1 MQALSPLGTGFML
14 NLLRK
19 RPSRKQEGARLYEPL
34 VSRARARVFFTDFAV
49 PDTIDGRFDLVV
61 LHAWLTL
68 AALKAAGA
76 GEQAQ
81 GLTDAIF
88 TGFDEAMREQGA
100 GDMGLGLKM
109 KAFADAFYGRLA
121 AYEGAQ
127 DEAGLAAAL
136 ARNLYR
142 GAPLD
147 ARAQALAVYILRAR
161 ESLKASVPATLDFG
175 PLPAL

>member
-34 VSRARARVFFTDFAV
+34 VSRARSPVFFTDFGV
-49 PDTIDGRFDLVV
+49 PDSIDGRFDLVV

-68 AALKAAGA
+68 ATLKATGA
-76 GEQAQ
+76 DQQAQ

-100 GDMGLGLKM
+100 GDMGISRKM
-109 KAFADAFYGRLA
+109 KAFADAFYGRLG
-121 AYEGAQ
+121 AYEEAR
-127 DEAGLAAAL
+127 DEGELAAAL

-142 GAPLD
+142 GAPMD
-147 ARAQALAVYILRAR
+147 SRAQALAAYAIAAR
-161 ESLKASVPATLDFG
+161 TRLAASLPQGLDFG
-175 PLPAL
+175 PLPAI

>member
-1 MQALSPLGTGFML
+1 ML

-19 RPSRKQEGARLYEPL
+19 KPSRKQEGARLYEPL
-34 VSRARARVFFTDFAV
+34 VSRARAPVFFTDFAV
-49 PDTIDGRFDLVV
+49 ADSIDGRFDMVV
-61 LHAWLTL
+61 LHAWLAL
-68 AALKAAGA
+68 AALKAKGA

-100 GDMGLGLKM
+100 GDMGLSRKM

-121 AYEGAQ
+121 AYEQAR
-127 DEAGLAAAL
+127 DAAALAAAL

-142 GAPLD
+142 GAAVD
-147 ARAQALAVYILRAR
+147 GRAHALAAYALAAR
-161 ESLKASVPATLDFG
+161 GNLARGLPQVLDFG
-175 PLPAL
+175 PLPTL